1 MTDLRRAARSG
12 IARAMSAGQARIV
25 LFVTF
30 LAALLAA
37 AGLLHTASRVAV
49 VGAGYRLSRVEV
61 RYRELLRERERLL
74 VERATLRA
82 APRLEA
88 VAREKL
94 NMARPTAAQLV
105 ALADKRGPLPGKAV
119 ALYATPGRKPLP
131 RP

>member
-25 LFVTF
+25 LFLTF
-30 LAALLAA
+30 LAALFAA

-49 VGAGYRLSRVEV
+49 VSAGYRLSRVEA

-74 VERATLRA
+74 MERATLRA

-88 VAREKL
+88 AAREKL
-94 NMARPTAAQLV
+94 DMARPTAAQLV
-105 ALADKRGPLPGKAV
+105 ALAEKRGPLSGRAV
-119 ALYATPGRKPLP
+119 ALYSTSVRKPLP